1 MKEMKNVVFLIC
13 LLCSIAVMA
22 QQPFAKSNWVYIDNN
37 GKLSYKTTKK
47 GDRIIDFSHAG
58 YKGGG
63 VLLPYVPAKLTV
75 HSLGEDVDCTDYI
88 QKAIDIVSALP
99 KDKNGFRGAVLLAPG
114 RYTCERP
121 LQITTDGVV
130 LRGSGSDPSG
140 SIIVMTGNK
149 HTAIVVDK
157 GLKQRVGN
165 RLGDA
170 SSNEESIKVVDKYIS
185 AGSYQFTVADAS
197 KLSVGDNIEIRKPV
211 TEKWIKF
218 MKMDDLVRDGKS
230 QTWIKEG
237 KLLIAERTIAAIDGN
252 TITLSVPLV
261 DNYDAKF
268 TDNNITVVVA
278 NNIQRLKQCGVEN
291 LRIESPQQAVN
302 HTNALYYA
310 LRING
315 EDCWAKDINVME
327 TMESIGI
334 GGRRITLQQ
343 VNVIRKAL
351 HQGASKPAEFAP
363 NGGQILLDRC
373 SVEGDNIWFVALG
386 TGQTGPIVFLN
397 CTFKGNGRIEGHQ
410 RWSTGILLDNC
421 SLPDGGI
428 DFKNRGSMGSGHGW
442 GTAWSVAWNCTAKSY
457 VNQLPPGTYNW
468 VIGSK
473 GESTPLRRPF
483 NQSGPTLPI
492 GIFDSHNIPVAP
504 QSLYLAQLKERL
516 GNTALQNIG
525 YGLPEQSSIPKET
538 DYIFQGGMQ
547 ADASLKYQDFNAIHE
562 YMRSLG
568 WDYSEHPNI
577 SKYDHYQGV
586 HCEVVFDRVL
596 QQHVFN
602 FISHANAEALD
613 SDRGRLLSD
622 RQRNEMKSQT
632 NYNWHKLNGNWNE
645 WQRLKWKFRIP
656 KDFRPSTSFCHLH
669 QLKAQEG
676 NNGAPLITIST
687 RCDKDGSNKRVQII
701 HTGDNKKSSKGI
713 IIDNLPLSDFEDE
726 WIQAETEM
734 HYTHHGIFRIKLT
747 RISDGKV
754 LVDQSFSDIDLWR
767 KGATNIRNK
776 FGIYRSLGRKMKSSS
791 DRPDNGIKDESLQLA
806 DFKVYEA
813 FTNLNPQPHD

>member
-1 MKEMKNVVFLIC
+1 MRRLGFLMC
-13 LLCSIAVMA
+13 LLCSVFTMA
-22 QQPFAKSNWVYIDNN
+22 QQQIIKSKWVYTDDT
-37 GKLSYKTTKK
+37 GKLIYKQTKK
-47 GDRIIDFSHAG
+47 GDRIADFSFAG

-63 VLLPYVPAKLTV
+63 VTLPYILAKLTV
-75 HSLGEDVDCTDYI
+75 HPLGDNEDCTNHI
-88 QKAIDIVSALP
+88 QKAIDIVSELP
-99 KDKNGFRGAVLLAPG
+99 QNAHGFRGAVLLAPG
-114 RYTCERP
+114 RYVCNGS
-121 LQITTDGVV
+121 LQIKADGVV

-140 SIIVMTGNK
+140 SVIVMAGGK
-149 HTAIVVDK
+149 HTAIILNNK
-157 GLKQRVGN
+157 LHQRVGN
-165 RLGDA
+165 RIGEI
-170 SSNEESIKVVDKYIS
+170 SSGEACIKVIDKYIP
-185 AGSYQFTVADAS
+185 AGAYKLTVDNVS
-197 KLSVGDNIEIRKPV
+197 RLSVGDNIEIRKPV

-218 MKMDDLVRDGKS
+218 MKMDNLVRDGKT
-230 QTWIKEG
+230 QTWIKAG
-237 KLLIAERTIAAIDGN
+237 KFLIAERTIAAIDGN
-252 TITLSVPLV
+252 IITLTVPLIDCYDSNYTD
-261 DNYDAKF
+261 DN
-268 TDNNITVVVA
+268 TTIVVA
-278 NNIQRLKQCGVEN
+278 NNVGRLKQCGVEN
-291 LRIESPQQAVN
+291 IRIESPAQAVN
-302 HTNALYYA
+302 HSKALYYA

-315 EDCWAKDINVME
+315 EDCWAKDINAME

-373 SVEGDNIWFVALG
+373 SVEGDNIWFAALG
-386 TGQTGPIVFLN
+386 AGQTGPIVFLN

-421 SLPDGGI
+421 SLPNGGI

-483 NQSGPTLPI
+483 NQSGPTLPV
-492 GIFDSHNIPVAP
+492 GIFDSHNISVTP

-525 YGLPEQSSIPKET
+525 YGLSEQNPIPKET

-547 ADASLKYQDFNAIHE
+547 ADASLRNRDFNAIHE

-577 SKYDHYQGV
+577 SKHDHYQGI
-586 HCEVVFDRVL
+586 HCEVIFDRTL
-596 QQHVFN
+596 QQYVFN
-602 FISHANAEALD
+602 FINHANTEVLD

-645 WQRLKWKFRIP
+645 WQRLEWKFRIS

-687 RCDKDGSNKRVQII
+687 RCDKDGNNKRVQII
-701 HTGDNKKSSKGI
+701 HTGDNKKSSKGV
-713 IIDNLPLSDFEDE
+713 IIDNLPLSDFEEE
-726 WIQAETEM
+726 WIQVETEM
-734 HYTHHGIFRIKLT
+734 HYTHHGVFRIKLT
-747 RISDGKV
+747 RISDGKI
-754 LVDQSFSDIDLWR
+754 LVNQSFSDIDLWR

-791 DRPDNGIKDESLQLA
+791 DRPDNGIKDENLQLA

-813 FTNLNPQPHD
+813 FTNFNPQPHD